1 MPETKRKKKEEEKR
15 RLRDTGLIPVLGRSP
30 GEAQGNPLQYSCPE
44 NPTDREPWKAMV
56 QGVPKSWTR
65 LKQLSM
71 QCENS
76 KTFMPYLRLCF
87 IQRGV
92 GRVLLPLSSRSWP
105 GSRTAQVL
113 GSAVGHLVPAPRMPQ
128 AVRGRTQRGLPP
140 LLHWACAALR
150 RQLTLSSTCPA
161 LKVMLGRVMAVVH
174 PLVFCGHRGIPCHL
188 VLWILPMGFGFNILW
203 IHLCLCGDSGRQKLY
218 FHEHCHLSR
227 IYFVLKRIF

>member
-1 MPETKRKKKEEEKR
+1 MPETKRKKEEEEEKR

-30 GEAQGNPLQYSCPE
+30 GEVQGNPLQYSCPE
-44 NPTDREPWKAMV
+44 NPKDREPWKAMV

-113 GSAVGHLVPAPRMPQ
+113 GSAVGHLVPAPRMPR

-140 LLHWACAALR
+140 LLH
-150 RQLTLSSTCPA
+150 
-161 LKVMLGRVMAVVH
+161 
-174 PLVFCGHRGIPCHL
+174 
-188 VLWILPMGFGFNILW
+188 
-203 IHLCLCGDSGRQKLY
+203 
-218 FHEHCHLSR
+218 
-227 IYFVLKRIF
+227 